1 MAQHFGRQFESFLQ
15 NETYSYHTIR
25 SMIRQHTMPATA
37 LLGIYPKELKTMST
51 QKPANECLQ
60 QLYSSL
66 LKQPR
71 CASVV

>member
-1 MAQHFGRQFESFLQ
+1 
-15 NETYSYHTIR
+15 
-25 SMIRQHTMPATA
+25 MIRQHTMPATA

-71 CASVV
+71 CASVVWVDK